1 LHVKIYG
8 QYSMGVVVVDGCV
21 VVEDWELEDDW
32 SVDDVGGAVELV
44 KVAVVVLL
52 CDEEVDSGVVDGAT
66 DGVNDGSHSLQPTI
80 SAGRHFLCNSLK

>member
-1 LHVKIYG
+1 
-8 QYSMGVVVVDGCV
+8 MGVVVVDGCV

-52 CDEEVDSGVVDGAT
+52 RSCRWSNRWG
-66 DGVNDGSHSLQPTI
+66 
-80 SAGRHFLCNSLK
+80 